1 MIGEKHFFKSA
12 RNEVMAVT
20 EKELVKAL
28 RRGSLS
34 ALEEL
39 MDCYTPYVSSVI
51 SRILRGRQADVEE
64 LTADVF
70 LAAWDNRKKL
80 RPGQVK
86 GYLGAIARNRA
97 FNLLRADHESLPLE
111 EDVLLL
117 ETDGPDQELDR
128 RETARIVNAALA
140 RLDKPQRELFVRHY
154 YYGQTVQEAALAMGL
169 NLSTAKT
176 WLRRGRE
183 TLKTYLRK
191 EGYGY
196 ETAGNLQA
204 DG

>member
-1 MIGEKHFFKSA
+1 M
-12 RNEVMAVT
+12 
-20 EKELVKAL
+20 VKAL
-28 RRGSLS
+28 RRGELS

-39 MDCYTPYVSSVI
+39 MDRYTPYVSSVA
-51 SRILRGRQADVEE
+51 SRILRNRPADAEE

-70 LAAWDNRKKL
+70 LAAWDNRGKL
-80 RPGQVK
+80 RPGKLK
-86 GYLGAIARNRA
+86 GWLGAVARNRA
-97 FNLLRADHESLPLE
+97 FNLLRADRDTLPLE
-111 EDVLLL
+111 EDVLIL
-117 ETDGPDQELDR
+117 ETDGPDRELDKK
-128 RETARIVNAALA
+128 ETARVINQSLA

-183 TLKTYLRK
+183 ELKAILEK
-191 EGYGY
+191 EGYGH
-196 ETAGNLQA
+196 EAVGNFQT

>member
-1 MIGEKHFFKSA
+1 MTEEQLIKSLARGEPP
-12 RNEVMAVT
+12 
-20 EKELVKAL
+20 
-28 RRGSLS
+28 
-34 ALEEL
+34 ALETL
-39 MDCYTPYVSSVI
+39 IDRYTPYVSAVI

-70 LAAWDNRKKL
+70 LAVWDNRAKL

-97 FNLLRADHESLPLE
+97 FNLLRAGRESLPLE
-111 EDVLLL
+111 DDVLLL
-117 ETDGPDQELDR
+117 ETDGPDRALDKK
-128 RETARIVNAALA
+128 ETARVVNLALS

-183 TLKTYLRK
+183 TLKAILEK
-191 EGYGY
+191 EGYGN
-196 ETAGNLQA
+196 EASENLRVN
-204 DG
+204 G